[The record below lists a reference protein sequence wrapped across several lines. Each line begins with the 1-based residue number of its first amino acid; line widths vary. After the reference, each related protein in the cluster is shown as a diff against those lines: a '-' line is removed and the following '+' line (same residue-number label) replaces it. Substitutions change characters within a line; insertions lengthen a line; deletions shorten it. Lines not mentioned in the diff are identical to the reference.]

1 MENSE
6 IDPVI
11 FITDEYGRTNLK
23 DKKILE
29 FISGAG
35 DFLSIPDDG
44 RCNNKCGSN
53 GACFNVKCQ

>member
-35 DFLSIPDDG
+35 DYFPIPDG
-44 RCNNKCGSN
+44 ERCNDSCGSN
-53 GACFNVKCQ
+53 AACFNVKC